1 MGENVWFALRMMH
14 TVCAIRMSTV
24 SMLYMH
30 ICIYMSV
37 CLFACYLF
45 TRWIHCWGTHRQRAR
60 QKSNRKR
67 GRGMSKERDAVVVVV
82 VEEKQKRREEK
93 RRERRQQVS
102 AWESRV
108 KYLVLVKRRRKRT
121 RRTRLQFTVNRSRV
135 TGHRSQF
142 THSVRSFV
150 QPEQLLPFWA

>member
-1 MGENVWFALRMMH
+1 
-14 TVCAIRMSTV
+14 
-24 SMLYMH
+24 
-30 ICIYMSV
+30 
-37 CLFACYLF
+37 
-45 TRWIHCWGTHRQRAR
+45 
-60 QKSNRKR
+60 
-67 GRGMSKERDAVVVVV
+67 MSKERDAVVVVVVV
-82 VEEKQKRREEK
+82 VEEKQKRREE
-93 RRERRQQVS
+93 ERTPPAGVS
-102 AWESRV
+102 RCQSRV

>member
-1 MGENVWFALRMMH
+1 
-14 TVCAIRMSTV
+14 
-24 SMLYMH
+24 
-30 ICIYMSV
+30 
-37 CLFACYLF
+37 
-45 TRWIHCWGTHRQRAR
+45 
-60 QKSNRKR
+60 
-67 GRGMSKERDAVVVVV
+67 MSKERDAVVVVV
-82 VEEKQKRREEK
+82 VEEKQKRREE
-93 RRERRQQVS
+93 ERTPPAGVS
-102 AWESRV
+102 LGSRV